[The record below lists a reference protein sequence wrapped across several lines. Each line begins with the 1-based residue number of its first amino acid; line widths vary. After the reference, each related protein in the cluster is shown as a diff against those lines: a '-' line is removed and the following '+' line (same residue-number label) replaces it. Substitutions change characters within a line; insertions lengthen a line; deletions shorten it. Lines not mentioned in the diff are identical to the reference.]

1 MFKIRLKELR
11 EQLGFSQAR
20 FARAIGVSQSTVG
33 MWESGKNTPT
43 FSTLESLANYFGV
56 TVDYLLGRTDEPNSV
71 DAAIAN
77 FKKDSQN
84 KKAVLMKH
92 GGGGEVLNVTDDQL
106 AIIKEIVER
115 DDSADD
121 WRKAKAIL
129 DALKQ
134 TNE

>member
-1 MFKIRLKELR
+1 MVRLSLLR
-11 EQLGFSQAR
+11 RQMGLTQKDLSAILGIA
-20 FARAIGVSQSTVG
+20 QSTISG
-33 MWESGKNTPT
+33 WENGKYEIDDFNKCKI
-43 FSTLESLANYFGV
+43 ADYFGV

-71 DAAIAN
+71 DEAIAN
-77 FKKDSQN
+77 FRNDPQN

-92 GGGGEVLNVTDDQL
+92 GGGGEVLNVTDAQL
-106 AIIKEIVER
+106 AIVKEIIER

>member
-1 MFKIRLKELR
+1 MVRLSLLR
-11 EQLGFSQAR
+11 RQMGLTQKDLSAILGIA
-20 FARAIGVSQSTVG
+20 QSTISG
-33 MWESGKNTPT
+33 WENGKYEIDDFNKCKI
-43 FSTLESLANYFGV
+43 ADYFGV
-56 TVDYLLGRTDEPNSV
+56 TVDYLLGRTDEPNSIDV
-71 DAAIAN
+71 AIAN
-77 FKKDSQN
+77 FKKDPQN

>member
-1 MFKIRLKELR
+1 MVRLSLLR
-11 EQLGFSQAR
+11 RQMGLTQKDLSAILGIA
-20 FARAIGVSQSTVG
+20 QSTISG
-33 MWESGKNTPT
+33 WENGKYEIDDFNKCKI
-43 FSTLESLANYFGV
+43 ADYFGV

-77 FKKDSQN
+77 FRNNSQN

-106 AIIKEIVER
+106 AIIKEIIER

>member
-1 MFKIRLKELR
+1 MRLR
-11 EQLGFSQAR
+11 EIRKQKGLTMKQFGAVFGISE
-20 FARAIGVSQSTVG
+20 STVSHYETG
-33 MWESGKNTPT
+33 RRKIDPV
-43 FSTLESLANYFGV
+43 LLYKIADYYGV

-77 FKKDSQN
+77 FKKDPQN

-92 GGGGEVLNVTDDQL
+92 GGGGEVLNVTDAQL
-106 AIIKEIVER
+106 AIIKEIIER

-134 TNE
+134 TNQ

>member
-1 MFKIRLKELR
+1 MVRLSLLR
-11 EQLGFSQAR
+11 RQMGLTQKDLSAILGIA
-20 FARAIGVSQSTVG
+20 QSTISG
-33 MWESGKNTPT
+33 WENGKYEIDDFNKCKI
-43 FSTLESLANYFGV
+43 ADYFGV

-71 DAAIAN
+71 DEAIAN
-77 FKKDSQN
+77 FRNDPQN

-92 GGGGEVLNVTDDQL
+92 GGGGEVLNVTDAQL
-106 AIIKEIVER
+106 AIIKEIIER